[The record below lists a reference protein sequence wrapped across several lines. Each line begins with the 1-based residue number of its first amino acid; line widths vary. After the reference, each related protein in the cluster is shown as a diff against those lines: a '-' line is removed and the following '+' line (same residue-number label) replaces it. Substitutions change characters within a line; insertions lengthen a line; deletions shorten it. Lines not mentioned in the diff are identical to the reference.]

1 MNQSELHANASLY
14 LAGSAGKKTRVS
26 SRAFGL
32 AFPAIAK
39 MRGGNVKLRQ

>member
-1 MNQSELHANASLY
+1 MNHSELQANASLY
-14 LAGSAGKKTRVS
+14 LAGSAGKKTRAS
-26 SRAFGL
+26 SHSFGL